1 MELILPGDEKKPLI
15 LMENN
20 TSQPATGCRRT
31 AAMLVVMVGLPATGK
46 TLLAKK
52 LANYLN
58 WVGQKAKV
66 FRVSDYR
73 RKHVELY
80 SHDLFRSNNSEAA
93 EVRKKSSLEA
103 MDDAR
108 NYLLQGGQLAIL
120 DGTNCDRATRAQ
132 VMDMFGRQ
140 HQIHVLFI
148 ECVCDDE
155 DLLESNTKE
164 ILKHSSDYK
173 EMNLEKAVEDFRLK
187 MEHYLEQYQ
196 TMSAKREPQASFIRL
211 VNAGETVTARGLE
224 SPLHTRIL
232 GCVPLFNPTAK
243 VLYFSRHGES
253 EYNMLGRI
261 GGDADLSPRGRLYAQ
276 ALARHF
282 SDKARVP
289 GLRVFVS
296 EKKRTQQTA
305 AGLPAAYQVLPALNE
320 LDAGVCEGLTYEEMQ
335 DKYPQE
341 FAWRDR
347 DKLRYRY
354 PWGES
359 YVDICRR
366 LEPVLLD
373 LERSTNVLVV
383 AHQAVL
389 RCMLG
394 YFLNKPDDELPYLN
408 VPLHTVIKLTSEGFH
423 YRMETVK
430 LNVECVD
437 TYRKQPRNCSDVRSA
452 EDALKTVPKHYDT
465 LNKFWTSSA
474 SPLIEQH

>member
-1 MELILPGDEKKPLI
+1 MSLILPENEKKPLI
-15 LMENN
+15 MLDNG
-20 TSQPATGCRRT
+20 TPPAGSRRT
-31 AAMLVVMVGLPATGK
+31 PPMLVVMVGLPATGK
-46 TLLAKK
+46 TLLSKK
-52 LANYLN
+52 LAKYLN
-58 WVGQKAKV
+58 WIGHKAKV

-80 SHDLFRSNNSEAA
+80 SHDLFRCSNSEAT
-93 EVRKKSSLEA
+93 EMRKKSAMEA

-108 NYLLQGGQLAIL
+108 NYLLQGGQLAVL

-132 VMDMFGRQ
+132 VMDTFGRQ
-140 HQIHVLFI
+140 HQIRVLFI

-196 TMSAKREPQASFIRL
+196 TMSAKREPTVSFIRL
-211 VNAGETVTARGLE
+211 VNAGETVTARGLDG
-224 SPLHTRIL
+224 PLHARIL
-232 GCVPLFNPTAK
+232 SCVPLFTPTAK
-243 VLYFSRHGES
+243 TLYFSRHGES

-276 ALARHF
+276 ALSRYF
-282 SDKARVP
+282 TDKVRVP

-305 AGLPAAYQVLPALNE
+305 AGLPAPYEILPALNE

-335 DKYPQE
+335 EKYPQE

-366 LEPVLLD
+366 LEHVLLD
-373 LERSTNVLVV
+373 LEHSNNVLVV

-394 YFLNKPDDELPYLN
+394 YFLNKEGAELPYLN
-408 VPLHTVIKLTSEGFH
+408 VPLHTVIKLTSEGYN
-423 YRMETVK
+423 YRMEMVR

-452 EDALKTVPKHYDT
+452 EEALKTVPKHFDN
-465 LNKFWTSSA
+465 LKFWAAAPT
-474 SPLIEQH
+474 PLIEQH

>member
-1 MELILPGDEKKPLI
+1 MALILPESDKKPH
-15 LMENN
+15 LMMEAQ
-20 TSQPATGCRRT
+20 QPASGSRRA

-58 WVGQKAKV
+58 WTGQKTKV

-80 SHDLFRSNNSEAA
+80 SHDLFRCNNSEAA
-93 EVRKKSSLEA
+93 ELRKKSAMEA

-120 DGTNCDRATRAQ
+120 DGTNCDRSTRTQ
-132 VMDMFGRQ
+132 VTDTFTRQ
-140 HQIHVLFI
+140 HQIRVLFI

-187 MEHYLEQYQ
+187 MEHYLEVYQ

-211 VNAGETVTARGLE
+211 VNAGETVTARGLD
-224 SPLHTRIL
+224 SPLDARIL

-243 VLYFSRHGES
+243 TLYFSRHGES

-276 ALARHF
+276 ALARYF
-282 SDKARVP
+282 TDKARVP
-289 GLRVFVS
+289 GLRVCVS

-305 AGLPAAYQVLPALNE
+305 SGLPAPYEILPALNE

-335 DKYPQE
+335 EKYPQE

-366 LEPVLLD
+366 LEPVLLE
-373 LERSTNVLVV
+373 LERTTNVLVV

-394 YFLNKPDDELPYLN
+394 YFLNKDPEELPYLN
-408 VPLHTVIKLTSEGFH
+408 VPLHTVIKLTLEGFT
-423 YRMETVK
+423 YRMETMR

-437 TYRKQPRNCSDVRSA
+437 TYRKQPRNCSDVRTA
-452 EDALKTVPKHYDT
+452 DDALKTVPKHYDT
-465 LNKFWTSSA
+465 LKFLT